1 MYMAPSPLSLDDAL
15 KNGSTLQ
22 LLRGGADPNT
32 HYRDAR
38 VAIMA
43 VAAAEETDICS
54 INEFLKEGS
63 AGVTATSEYPG
74 GGGVGMRFQR

>member
-1 MYMAPSPLSLDDAL
+1 
-15 KNGSTLQ
+15 
-22 LLRGGADPNT
+22 
-32 HYRDAR
+32 
-38 VAIMA
+38 MA